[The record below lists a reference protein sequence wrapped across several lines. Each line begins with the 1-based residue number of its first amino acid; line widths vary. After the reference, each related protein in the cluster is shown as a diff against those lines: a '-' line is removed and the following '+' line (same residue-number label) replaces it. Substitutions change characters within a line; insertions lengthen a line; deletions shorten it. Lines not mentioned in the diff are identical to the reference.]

1 MARQTWRRRLS
12 RMDIRSL
19 RLLIAAVVAGINLIG
34 AAAVPLIAWYVLPR
48 PPIRDPRVLLIDNL
62 WLALVYA
69 AVSAFLGV
77 LIGIRMSAGATRWVI
92 DRRRP
97 KIAERR
103 LVLSVPRKVAFLQI
117 VFWWLAALVFG
128 VFDFVRSHN
137 WIVWVGVSGLCLAVG
152 LITSSVSYLM
162 IERLQRPLVRRVLAQ
177 GVPARVGMRI
187 GIRSFLA
194 WFLGSGVV
202 LIGIV
207 AVGLAGLVEGHQVS
221 AWRLSLTMVVLGI
234 IGVAL
239 GGFMS
244 ILEAHALSEP
254 IRSLRVTMRRV
265 QRGDLNQHV
274 SIYDGTE
281 IGILQAGV
289 NDMLKGLRERERIR
303 DIFGRHVGLDVAH
316 QALKSGVQLG
326 GEVRHVGA
334 LFVDVVGSTGIALNR
349 PPEEVVALLNRFFA
363 VVIEVVHAHGG
374 LINKFEGDAAL
385 AIWGAPGEPDELEGS
400 IIAAAR
406 VLSERLRD
414 ELPELPAAIGVS
426 AGRAVAGNVGAAER
440 YEYTVIGDPVNEAA
454 RLTELAKG
462 QPSLLLAR
470 ATLLEQVPAGE
481 AHRWVVVDPVVVRGR
496 TEPTPVA
503 TLRA

>member
-1 MARQTWRRRLS
+1 
-12 RMDIRSL
+12 MDIRTL
-19 RLLIAAVVAGINLIG
+19 RLVIAAVVAAINLVG

-48 PPIRDPRVLLIDNL
+48 PPIQDPRGLLIDNL
-62 WLALVYA
+62 WLALIYA
-69 AVSAFLGV
+69 AVAAVLGAA
-77 LIGIRMSAGATRWVI
+77 IGIHLSAGATRWVT

-117 VFWWLAALVFG
+117 VFWWLAAAVFG

-137 WIVWVGVSGLCLAVG
+137 WVVWVGVSGLCVAVG
-152 LITSSVSYLM
+152 LITSSVSYLL

-207 AVGLAGLVEGHQVS
+207 AVGMAGIVEGRQVS
-221 AWRLSLTMVVLGI
+221 SWRLSLTMVVLGL

-254 IRSLRVTMRRV
+254 IRALRATVRRV
-265 QRGDLNQHV
+265 QKGDLNQHV
-274 SIYDGTE
+274 AIYDGTE
-281 IGILQAGV
+281 VGILQAGV
-289 NDMLKGLRERERIR
+289 NDMLKGMRERERIR
-303 DIFGRHVGLDVAH
+303 DLFGRHVGLDVAQ
-316 QALKSGVQLG
+316 QALKSGVRLG

-334 LFVDVVGSTGIALNR
+334 LFVDVVGSTKIAVNR
-349 PPEEVVALLNRFFA
+349 PPEEVVTLLNKFFA

-385 AIWGAPGEPDELEGS
+385 AIWGAPGDPSELEGS
-400 IIAAAR
+400 IIASAR

-414 ELPELPAAIGVS
+414 ELPTLPAAIGVS

-454 RLTELAKG
+454 RLTELAKL

-470 ATLLEQVPAGE
+470 ATLLEAVPAGE
-481 AHRWVVVDPVVVRGR
+481 ASRWVVIDPVVVRGR

>member
-1 MARQTWRRRLS
+1 
-12 RMDIRSL
+12 MDIRTL
-19 RLLIAAVVAGINLIG
+19 RLLIAAVVAGINMIG

-48 PPIRDPRVLLIDNL
+48 PPINEPHRLLIDNL
-62 WLALVYA
+62 WLAVIYALAA
-69 AVSAFLGV
+69 AVLGV
-77 LIGIRMSAGATRWVI
+77 VIGIRLSAGATRWVL

-103 LVLSVPRKVAFLQI
+103 LVMRVPRQVAMLQVI
-117 VFWWLAALVFG
+117 FWWLAAAVFG
-128 VFDFVRSHN
+128 TFNFVRTHN
-137 WIVWVGVSGLCLAVG
+137 WIVWVGVSALCVAVG

-162 IERLQRPLVRRVLAQ
+162 IERMQRPLVRRVLAQ

-202 LIGIV
+202 LLGIV
-207 AVGLAGLVEGHQVS
+207 AVGLAGIVEGRQVS
-221 AWRLSLTMVVLGI
+221 PWRLSLTMVVLGL
-234 IGVAL
+234 IGVLL

-254 IRSLRVTMRRV
+254 IRALRATIRRV
-265 QRGDLNQHV
+265 QKGDLNQHV
-274 SIYDGTE
+274 PIYDGTE
-281 IGILQAGV
+281 VGILQAGI
-289 NDMLKGLRERERIR
+289 NDMLKGMRERERIR
-303 DIFGRHVGLDVAH
+303 DLFGRHVGLDVAQ

-334 LFVDVVGSTGIALNR
+334 LFVDVVGSTKIAENR
-349 PPEEVVALLNRFFA
+349 PAEEVVTLLNRFFA

-385 AIWGAPGEPDELEGS
+385 AIWGAPGEPYELEGS

-454 RLTELAKG
+454 RLTELAKL

-470 ATLLEQVPAGE
+470 ATLLEAVPAGE
-481 AHRWVVVDPVVVRGR
+481 AYRWIVIEPVVVRGR
-496 TEPTPVA
+496 TEATPVA
-503 TLRA
+503 TLRT